1 MAVSKEKEIYDEE
14 CNEESSNIVPYILNN
29 SIVKSNRLIQAKYK
43 GGVLEEKIVYAALYA
58 AQNKTLMETD
68 AGYEVLISSNELRE
82 MTNYK
87 GGSFYEKLKPA
98 AAALMQRVYGIEDP
112 ENDRFEYI
120 HLISK
125 CTYDKGEFRIV
136 FGKEQKNLIMNLT
149 TNFTQLPVLMMKL
162 KNVYAFR
169 LYELLKSECYYKK
182 DVPKSKRNNIF
193 VITHS
198 IAELKL
204 ALGVVDASS
213 KEVRGILESK
223 RPDFDKAVAKSKDTM
238 YSVNGNFIR
247 DVVAKA
253 TDEINAKL
261 DMHISYKTKRFGRQ
275 THDVEFTIDL
285 NGNAKDKVESK
296 QPELSEAEI
305 FEFNCNVKDLFD
317 NKLGFSEIPLIAKTS
332 GYDLN
337 RLKTIKK
344 AMAQSKTV
352 IENPAGFILQALKEG
367 YKFDFD
373 EEEESTAKVD
383 SDVLQMSMKVLGKD
397 FSEDDVSAIVL
408 AADNDFMKIKK
419 AKQILDNQ
427 NHVNNAVGFMIAAIK
442 NDYKEVESYS
452 KEQRARQGIV
462 REGFDID
469 EWVRQN
475 TIKNL

>member
-1 MAVSKEKEIYDEE
+1 MAKTKETELYEE
-14 CNEESSNIVPYILNN
+14 EHREESSNIVPYILNN

-182 DVPKSKRNNIF
+182 DVPKSKRNNVF

-223 RPDFDKAVAKSKDTM
+223 RPDFDKAVAKAKDTM

-261 DMHISYKTKRFGRQ
+261 DMHINYKTKRFGRQ

-285 NGNAKDKVESK
+285 NGNKVDIAEEK
-296 QPELSEAEI
+296 TKEMSEAEI
-305 FEFNCNVKDLFD
+305 FEFNCNVRDLFD
-317 NKLGFSEIPLIAKTS
+317 DKLGFSEIPLIAKTS
-332 GYDLN
+332 GYDLD
-337 RLKTIKK
+337 RLKEIKK
-344 AMAQSKTV
+344 AMQNSRTE
-352 IENPAGFILQALKEG
+352 IGNPAGFILQALKEG
-367 YKFDFD
+367 YKFDFP
-373 EEEESTAKVD
+373 EETNAID
-383 SDVLQMSMKVLGKD
+383 IDPDVLQMSMKVLGKE
-397 FSEDDVSAIVL
+397 FSEEDALAIVL
-408 AADNDFMKIKK
+408 AAENDFMKIKK

-427 NHVNNAVGFMIAAIK
+427 KHVNNAVGFMIAAIK
-442 NDYKEVESYS
+442 KDYKEIESYS
-452 KEQRARQGIV
+452 KEHRDKQGIV
-462 REGFDID
+462 REDFDID
-469 EWVRQN
+469 EWVRQK
-475 TIKNL
+475 TINSL